1 MKRIIFRILTLVMT
15 CLSMILI
22 ANIYDLTHIK
32 SEVAEA
38 KVDYIYDQDYEF
50 INSYGYPVN
59 WHDQSAEYLD
69 IADKRYFFYQQFQL
83 KCHYD
88 DSYDPFKA
96 DVRFP
101 THCKDLPSDTTF
113 IKGMKPYGDLQ
124 IAIGCDLCE
133 EMIHGG
139 AFLDYDIHCI
149 EDVVGKKIQLAR
161 LSLEHLDYKLYFR
174 DVTVVGVYRVEGK
187 FPQYRS
193 ISGYTGETYYHSPVG
208 MYNNNIFNETFCYSY
223 ATSYPIS
230 VVYKM
235 PENKE
240 DLRLEMKDDYLLR
253 HTVDSIYYPHNDL
266 NYESTIS
273 HLYFT
278 LSVIGLLVTTFF
290 ALAFIFILYY
300 DKNSAEIANLAN
312 DIEELPWFIPHIVL
326 AIIVPIIYHIQ
337 VPWLSILQAM
347 LFGILYLVF
356 IYLISL
362 CIRAIYYSRHKK
374 IQR

>member
-1 MKRIIFRILTLVMT
+1 MKRIIFRVLTLVMT

-22 ANIYDLTHIK
+22 TNIYDLTNIK

-113 IKGMKPYGDLQ
+113 IKGTKPNGDLQ

-133 EMIHGG
+133 EMIYGG
-139 AFLDYDIHCI
+139 AFLDYDIYCI

-312 DIEELPWFIPHIVL
+312 DIEELPWFIPHIVI

-337 VPWLSILQAM
+337 VPWLSILQPM

>member
-22 ANIYDLTHIK
+22 TNIYDLTNIK

-38 KVDYIYDQDYEF
+38 KVDYIYDQDYEY

-161 LSLEHLDYKLYFR
+161 LSLEHLDYKLYLR

-187 FPQYRS
+187 FPQYDS

-208 MYNNNIFNETFCYSY
+208 MYNNNIFNETFCYPY
-223 ATSYPIS
+223 AASYPIS

-253 HTVDSIYYPHNDL
+253 HTVDSIYYPYNDL
-266 NYESTIS
+266 NYEPTIR

-300 DKNSAEIANLAN
+300 DKNSDEIANLAN

-374 IQR
+374 IQK